1 MVFKCKMCGGEIEVI
16 EGTNTGKCLY
26 CKSVMTLPISD
37 NEKIINL
44 YNRANDLRLDN
55 EFDKAYTTY
64 ESILEIDEKQVEAHW
79 GLVLCRYGVEYV
91 DDPKTKKKVPTCHR
105 TLVTSILSDKD
116 YKYILKNAYGEAL
129 ELYKKEAEQ
138 ISEIQKGILEISAK
152 EKPYDVFICYKETDD
167 KGERTHD
174 SVIAEDIYNDLTEAG
189 YKVFFARITLE
200 DKLGKEYEPY
210 IYSALKSAK
219 VMLVVGTT
227 KENFEA
233 VWVKNEWSRYLE
245 FMKKDKSKSL
255 IPVYSKIDAY
265 RMPADFA
272 NLQAQC
278 MDKIGAMQDLVRGV
292 KKLIDEPKTTS
303 DEDLEKRLEEA
314 SDGVK
319 SLGNGKYEV
328 TQVKEKLP
336 TWYIIFVICL
346 ILILFEAKGANL
358 SMEDAVAF
366 YVYGDL
372 FQPEFIEI
380 NIVVLIS
387 SLLVF
392 LALLFRLISRKLFKI
407 SYIICYIVFV
417 LDVITALLCIRH
429 NAIISI
435 GWIIAVICELL
446 LYFVNPKWHIDAS
459 LKTIVNKEEKD
470 KIQAKNN
477 KIRNEFTFKVKN
489 PIKFIFFLLGTV
501 ASILVYFAFAW
512 NLLFTSQSNPIDDSK
527 YQVKVLVDDLKIR
540 DENFDVVGKVK
551 KGDIYTVLDLNY
563 HSFSNCSLWYKI
575 KTNRE
580 ISGYICG
587 QTNYVEPLNPEVSV
601 QANERDTSVKQLVV
615 VNDFV
620 NVRDDSKQNGD
631 IVGVVYKDE
640 IYTILDEEKNGSR
653 TWYKIRTN
661 NDIEGYIIDG
671 DTSEKYVEILEAE

>member
-1 MVFKCKMCGGEIEVI
+1 MVFKCKMCGGDIEVI

-105 TLVTSILSDKD
+105 TLVSSILSDKD
-116 YKYILKNAYGEAL
+116 YKYIIKNSYGEAL

-138 ISEIQKGILEISAK
+138 IGEIQKGILEISSK

-210 IYSALKSAK
+210 IYSALKSAR

-446 LYFVNPKWHIDAS
+446 L
-459 LKTIVNKEEKD
+459 
-470 KIQAKNN
+470 
-477 KIRNEFTFKVKN
+477 
-489 PIKFIFFLLGTV
+489 
-501 ASILVYFAFAW
+501 
-512 NLLFTSQSNPIDDSK
+512 
-527 YQVKVLVDDLKIR
+527 
-540 DENFDVVGKVK
+540 
-551 KGDIYTVLDLNY
+551 
-563 HSFSNCSLWYKI
+563 
-575 KTNRE
+575 
-580 ISGYICG
+580 
-587 QTNYVEPLNPEVSV
+587 
-601 QANERDTSVKQLVV
+601 
-615 VNDFV
+615 
-620 NVRDDSKQNGD
+620 
-631 IVGVVYKDE
+631 
-640 IYTILDEEKNGSR
+640 
-653 TWYKIRTN
+653 
-661 NDIEGYIIDG
+661 
-671 DTSEKYVEILEAE
+671 

>member
-1 MVFKCKMCGGEIEVI
+1 MVFKCKMCGGDIEVI

-105 TLVTSILSDKD
+105 TLVSSILSDKD
-116 YKYILKNAYGEAL
+116 YKYIIKNSYGEVL

-138 ISEIQKGILEISAK
+138 IGEIQKGILEISAK

-210 IYSALKSAK
+210 IYSALKSAR